1 MLLAYSLVFPLPP
14 LIFSSM
20 DLFKDFYYNILV
32 TRYDEDSQS
41 CESRWMVCQDAL
53 SLWLS
58 KLDLHSSEVVIRD
71 IEVLNFDSA
80 STPRWFKY
88 GD

>member
-1 MLLAYSLVFPLPP
+1 VFPLPP

-20 DLFKDFYYNILV
+20 NLFKDFYYNILV
-32 TRYDEDSQS
+32 TRYDEDSKP
-41 CESRWMVCQDAL
+41 CESRWMVFHDSL

-58 KLDLHSSEVVIRD
+58 QLDLHISEVTIRD
-71 IEVLNFDSA
+71 IEVINFDTA
-80 STPRWFKY
+80 VFPRWFKF